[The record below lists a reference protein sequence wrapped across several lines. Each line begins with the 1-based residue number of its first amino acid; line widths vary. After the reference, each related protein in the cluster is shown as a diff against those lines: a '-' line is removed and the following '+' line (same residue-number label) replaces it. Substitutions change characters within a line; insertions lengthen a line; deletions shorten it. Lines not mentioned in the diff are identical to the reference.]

1 MMTKL
6 IQFLFAISFIAVS
19 LNLQGQ
25 ITNYSFKRPLNG
37 VDGQWHKV
45 PLPEDIFSKL
55 NNDLSDIRIYGFT
68 DEGDTIEAPY
78 ILRRSSGKI
87 VYTDVPFQLVNKS
100 HNSDG
105 YYFTF
110 DLKSDELINQID
122 LSFGRTNFDWN
133 VSLEGSHNQKEW
145 FSIVNNYRILSIQN
159 DHTDYKFTRVAIPD
173 SRYQFYRLCV
183 KSSENPLFSY
193 AKVSFNQV
201 EGGVYNS
208 VKVKNKEIWDD
219 KERKQTIID
228 LEFENKVPVALVKI
242 YIGNNFDFYRP
253 VAIRSLT
260 DSIKTEQGW
269 RYNYVTVANGT
280 VSSFENNVFSLPN
293 TMVSRMKLVIENQ
306 NNQPL
311 TIDSVE
317 VKGYYHYLIARF
329 QPQATY
335 FLYYGNKQ
343 AYKVSYDIERFPE
356 NIPDNAGTI
365 LLGDEISL
373 RSDEFT
379 QKPSVINE
387 LWLWGVMVVIIL
399 LLGWL
404 TLGMIKKARD

>member
-1 MMTKL
+1 MMTRL
-6 IQFLFAISFIAVS
+6 IQFLFAICFIAVP

-25 ITNYSFKRPLNG
+25 ITDYSFKRPLIG
-37 VDGQWHKV
+37 VEAQWHKV
-45 PLPEDIFSKL
+45 QLPESIFSKL
-55 NNDLSDIRIYGFT
+55 NNDLSDIRIFGFT
-68 DEGDTIEAPY
+68 YVGDTIEAPY
-78 ILRRSSGKI
+78 ILKRSSGKI
-87 VYTDVPFQLVNKS
+87 VYKDVPFQLVNKS
-100 HNSDG
+100 HNADG
-105 YYFTF
+105 YFFTF
-110 DLKSDELINQID
+110 DLKTNELINQID
-122 LSFGRTNFDWN
+122 LDFGRANFDWN
-133 VSLEGSHNQKEW
+133 ISLEGSHNQKEW

-159 DHTDYKFTRVAIPD
+159 ELTDYKFTRVAIPD

-183 KSSENPLFSY
+183 KSSDEPIFKN
-193 AKVSFNQV
+193 AIVSLNQV

-208 VKVKNKEIWDD
+208 VKVKNKEIRDD

-228 LEFENKVPVALVKI
+228 LEFENKVPVALVKFF
-242 YIGNNFDFYRP
+242 IGNNFDFYRP
-253 VAIRSLT
+253 VTIRSLT

-269 RYNYVTVANGT
+269 RHNYVTVANGT

-293 TMVSRMKLVIENQ
+293 TMVSRMRLVIDNQ

-317 VKGYYHYLIARF
+317 VKGLYHYLIARF
-329 QPQATY
+329 QPQTTY
-335 FLYYGNKQ
+335 SLYYGNKH

-356 NIPDNAGTI
+356 NIPDKAETI

-373 RSDEFT
+373 RSNDLP
-379 QKPSVINE
+379 QKPSAISE

-404 TLGMIKKARD
+404 TLGMIRKTRD